1 MQCCEKTLYH
11 NGRIVTL
18 DAGDRTAEAVL
29 TAGGRIEAVG
39 GAAELRRLGGP
50 RLKETDLGGLVVYP
64 GFIDTHSHP
73 AAHLHPCGLRQ
84 QPHVRP
90 AGHSPGPAFGQ
101 SGRGL

>member
-29 TAGGRIEAVG
+29 AAGGRIEAVG

-50 RLKETDLGGLVVYP
+50 RLKETDLGGLVIYP

-73 AAHLHPCGLRQ
+73 DMLAAWAP
-84 QPHVRP
+84 
-90 AGHSPGPAFGQ
+90 
-101 SGRGL
+101 